1 MAARQGVCIGL
12 MGKAGPMTLA
22 HNDNAAIAAKLQ
34 RVAELLELQRA
45 NSYRVEAWKHG
56 ADVIRKLPEPI
67 AKVAQEEG
75 EEGIRARTGLGHSLA
90 SVVRELA
97 LTGHLAM
104 LSRLEGAVS
113 VEEGLMRVPG
123 VGPTLAS
130 KAHRELGIE
139 SLEDFEAAAN
149 DGRLAKLPHVGPR
162 RLEMVQRELK
172 SMLARSQRRAADFQ
186 PPSIEAL
193 LTIDAQ
199 YRRLAAQDALP
210 RIAPRRFNPRHERW
224 LPIFHTEAEGFACT
238 VLFSNTARAHQRQA
252 THDWVVIYFEKDGKE
267 SQCTVV
273 TEIHGALA
281 ARRVVRGRER
291 ECAHFYYE
299 HPAPIGAPPE
309 ASEHL
314 PMH

>member
-1 MAARQGVCIGL
+1 MHWPS
-12 MGKAGPMTLA
+12 GKVETMTLA
-22 HNDNAAIAAKLQ
+22 QTDNAAIAAKLQ

-45 NSYRVEAWKHG
+45 NSFRVEAWKHG
-56 ADVIRKLPEPI
+56 AELIRKLPEPI
-67 AKVAQEEG
+67 APVAAEEG

-97 LTGHLAM
+97 LTGNLTM

-139 SLEDFEAAAN
+139 SLEEFEAAAH
-149 DGRLAKLPHVGPR
+149 DGRLARLPHVGPR
-162 RLEMVQRELK
+162 RLEMVQRELRT
-172 SMLARSQRRAADFQ
+172 MLARSARHGPAIE
-186 PPSIEAL
+186 PPSIDAL
-193 LTIDAQ
+193 LAADAQ

-224 LPIFHTEAEGFACT
+224 LPIFHTEAEGYAFT
-238 VLFSNTARAHQRQA
+238 LLFSNTARAHQRQA
-252 THDWVVIYFEKDGKE
+252 THDWVVIYFEKDGRE

-273 TEIHGALA
+273 TELHGALA

-291 ECAHFYYE
+291 ECAHFYFE
-299 HPAPIGAPPE
+299 HPAPVGEAPQLAE
-309 ASEHL
+309 QAHASAH
-314 PMH
+314 